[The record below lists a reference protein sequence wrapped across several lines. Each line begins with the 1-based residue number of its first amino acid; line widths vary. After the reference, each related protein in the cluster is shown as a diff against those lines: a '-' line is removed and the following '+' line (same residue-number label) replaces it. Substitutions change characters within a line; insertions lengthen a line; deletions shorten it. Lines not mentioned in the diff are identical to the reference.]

1 MSSGFAS
8 IQSRAFRKKRNLWL
22 AYASEV
28 AAPLLKV
35 AASVK
40 AKGPRSGRKEW
51 RRGLILSHTHIGDVL
66 YRTCS
71 LPALREHLPRCE
83 WTYAVSPASA
93 EVLSNNPHVAETLPV
108 IRGENSWNLTD
119 DGFATLAERD
129 FDVVLCS
136 NTLRHYPDLAL
147 AAALGIP
154 NRFGFSGKGFSGLI
168 THPVR
173 LEFPDSYASYF
184 RAMAAAAIDKPA
196 DWALCPRLYP
206 SADDEQQAEAFWNEF
221 RFDGSKPVVACSLR
235 TRQAAG
241 NWPEEV
247 LLSVL
252 EQARRQ
258 LEFEIVFTG
267 AESDAEDLR
276 EVASG
281 FPFPAHVLAGRSG
294 LLTFA
299 AFLNRCTALL
309 TLDSGPRHI
318 GNAMGIPVIFAR
330 NLSHSKIE
338 AGKYCATETDLAP
351 SVEYLTSE
359 ETERVTRSQP
369 VGLLADTLLS
379 QLRASGSRA

>member
-1 MSSGFAS
+1 MAG
-8 IQSRAFRKKRNLWL
+8 
-22 AYASEV
+22 
-28 AAPLLKV
+28 
-35 AASVK
+35 
-40 AKGPRSGRKEW
+40 
-51 RRGLILSHTHIGDVL
+51 
-66 YRTCS
+66 
-71 LPALREHLPRCE
+71 
-83 WTYAVSPASA
+83 AV
-93 EVLSNNPHVAETLPV
+93 
-108 IRGENSWNLTD
+108 
-119 DGFATLAERD
+119 
-129 FDVVLCS
+129 
-136 NTLRHYPDLAL
+136 
-147 AAALGIP
+147 
-154 NRFGFSGKGFSGLI
+154 
-168 THPVR
+168 
-173 LEFPDSYASYF
+173 
-184 RAMAAAAIDKPA
+184 IDKPA
-196 DWALCPRLYP
+196 DWALRPRLYP
-206 SADDEQQAEAFWNEF
+206 SADDEQQADSFWSRF

-267 AESDAEDLR
+267 AASDADDLR

-281 FPFPAHVLAGRSG
+281 FPFTAHVLAGRSG

-299 AFLNRCTALL
+299 AFLNRCSALL

-338 AGKYCATETDLAP
+338 AGKYCETETDLAP